1 MPLPVVL
8 LNLRAGAGAPNPQH
22 VRDALQIAGW
32 LADLRVVPEREL
44 HATARAAVSDH
55 APVVVAAGGDGT
67 VSTVASALVDSPT
80 ALGILP
86 LGTLNHFAKDLR
98 LPMDLSSAVQVLA
111 DGCSRQV
118 DVAEVNGR
126 PFINNCSIGLYPHIV
141 SRRDRQRQRLGRN
154 KWAATATALLSVLG
168 RYPRVQV
175 LIDAPGQSLRSRT
188 PIVFVGNNR
197 YEVNLLNL
205 GSRQVLDAGE
215 LSVYLVN
222 APHRAS
228 LIAIAL
234 RMLFGRLRAG
244 RDLKLLALPHVR
256 IETRRRRLRVAL
268 DGEVVRLVPPLDCR
282 IRPGALKVM
291 VPR

>member
-1 MPLPVVL
+1 MALPVVL
-8 LNLRAGAGAPNPQH
+8 LNPRAGAAARDPQR
-22 VRDALQIAGW
+22 VREALQAAGW
-32 LADLRVVPEREL
+32 PAELRVVPQREL
-44 HATARAAVSDH
+44 HAAALGALSGN
-55 APVVVAAGGDGT
+55 APMVVAAGGDGT
-67 VSTVASALVDSPT
+67 VSAVASALIDSQT

-98 LPMDLSSAVQVLA
+98 LPMGLPSAVQVLA
-111 DGCSRQV
+111 DGRARQV

-154 KWAATATALLSVLG
+154 KWVATATALLSVLG
-168 RYPRVQV
+168 KYPLVRVV
-175 LIDAPGQSLRSRT
+175 IDAPGQSLRSRT

-205 GSRQVLDAGE
+205 GSRQALDGGQ
-215 LSVYLVN
+215 LCVYLVN
-222 APHRAS
+222 APHRVS

-234 RMLFGRLRAG
+234 RMLFGRLKAG
-244 RDLKLLALPHVR
+244 RDLRLLALPQAR
-256 IETRRRRLRVAL
+256 IETSRRRLRVAL
-268 DGEVVRLVPPLDCR
+268 DGEVVRLVPPLDFG

-291 VPR
+291 VPH